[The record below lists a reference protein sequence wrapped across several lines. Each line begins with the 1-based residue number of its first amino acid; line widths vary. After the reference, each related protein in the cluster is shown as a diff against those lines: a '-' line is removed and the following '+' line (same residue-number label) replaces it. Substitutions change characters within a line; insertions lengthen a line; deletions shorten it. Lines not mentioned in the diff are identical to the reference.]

1 MGPTSNAIHMSSAE
15 QTPILYT
22 HPDCTYSAAKKA
34 ELDEE
39 GVDYQ
44 QVDLALEPDRWA
56 ELEELTGG
64 ERITPVYVGPA
75 SLEIGYHGVG

>member
-1 MGPTSNAIHMSSAE
+1 MGPASYVIHMSSAE

-64 ERITPVYVGPA
+64 ERITPVYIGPA